1 MFEGNIQAGKKS
13 RYLRVLEVVAI
24 TAITKTKETQLLMC

>member
-24 TAITKTKETQLLMC
+24 TKTKETQLLMC